1 MERNKKQV
9 YTEYLIVSS
18 RQGDER
24 AFTELVGLWQSS
36 LLKFA
41 FRMTGAS
48 TAAHDIIQDS
58 WVAVSRQ
65 LFWLQDPACFRRWV
79 YRIVSNKCVD
89 WIRKQQRTRKLK
101 ENYQQSLIG
110 CECRDQKKSDRIDLV
125 RTAISELD
133 FEQRLLVN
141 LYYMENLNLNEI
153 AYSLK
158 IPGGTVKSRLFK
170 VRKILKS
177 KMEKE
182 F

>member
-1 MERNKKQV
+1 MERSKQQV
-9 YTEYLIVSS
+9 YSEYLVVSS
-18 RQGDER
+18 KQGDES
-24 AFTELVGLWQSS
+24 AFSELVGLWQSS

-41 FRMTGAS
+41 LRMTGAP

-65 LFWLQDPACFRRWV
+65 LFWLEDPACFRRWV

-89 WIRKQQRTRKLK
+89 WIRKQQRVRRLK
-101 ENYQQSLIG
+101 ENYQQSLICSEG
-110 CECRDQKKSDRIDLV
+110 SDHKTSDHIDLV
-125 RTAISELD
+125 RTAIAELS

-141 LYYMENLNLNEI
+141 LYYMESLNLNEI

-158 IPGGTVKSRLFK
+158 IPVGTAKSRLFK

-177 KMEKE
+177 KIEKE